1 MSDQAGNRHASTG
14 DRHASDRHAPTG
26 NGHAPPL
33 EQVLREV
40 VETLAPLERTPCS
53 PGERQAA
60 EWLAQRL
67 RAVGGVDVALEDEPS
82 WGIFAPTAAGL
93 GLVGLL
99 GAALVLTG
107 RRPLGALLA
116 AASFAGIVDEAQN
129 GPRLVRRALRRRR
142 STVNGGARTGEG
154 TGRATDGHGAG
165 GRGGAAGGGAID
177 TLVVLAHHDAPQTGF
192 IFDQTLQRRVHQLAP
207 RLVESIRTSPP
218 QWWVGLAGPLCT
230 VAAAVS
236 RRRGPAWA
244 AGAIGAL
251 GAAVVIDIWRSQ
263 TVQGANDNLSGA
275 AALVALAELLR
286 ARSAPGL
293 RVLLVSC
300 GAEETLQDG
309 VRAFIARHRHEL
321 APEHTCF
328 VNLDTIGSSRLV
340 MLEGEGPVWME
351 EYAGPWL
358 RDLLEKRAGEL
369 RIPLQRGF
377 RARASTDSVIPSR
390 RGYAIATLV
399 SLNRW
404 HSLANYHLPSDVP
417 ANLDYGT
424 VAQATRL
431 VHALAHSLVARR
443 RL

>member
-1 MSDQAGNRHASTG
+1 MSQQAGSGGNPPTG
-14 DRHASDRHAPTG
+14 DRHAPPG
-26 NGHAPPL
+26 NGHTPSL
-33 EQVLREV
+33 EHVLREV

-67 RAVGGVDVALEDEPS
+67 RAVDGVDVALEDEPS
-82 WGIFAPTAAGL
+82 WGIFAPTSAAL

-99 GAALVLTG
+99 GAALVLGG

-129 GPRLVRRALRRRR
+129 GPRVVRRALRRRR
-142 STVNGGARTGEG
+142 STVNVVARV
-154 TGRATDGHGAG
+154 
-165 GRGGAAGGGAID
+165 GAAGAQPGDGRPAGAGAID

-192 IFDQTLQRRVHQLAP
+192 IFDQTLQRRLHELAP
-207 RLVESIRTSPP
+207 RLIESMKTSPP
-218 QWWVGLAGPLCT
+218 QWWIGLAGPLCT
-230 VAAAVS
+230 IAAAVS

-244 AGAIGAL
+244 AGAIGVLA
-251 GAAVVIDIWRSQ
+251 GAVVVDIWRSQ
-263 TVQGANDNLSGA
+263 TVPGANDNLSGA

-286 ARSAPGL
+286 ARSVPGL

-309 VRAFIARHRHEL
+309 VRAFVARHRHEL
-321 APEHTCF
+321 APERTCF
-328 VNLDTIGSSRLV
+328 VNLDTIGSSKLV

-351 EYAGPWL
+351 EYSGPWL
-358 RDLLEKRAGEL
+358 RDLLEQRAGEL
-369 RIPLQRGF
+369 DIPLQRGF

-390 RGYAIATLV
+390 VGYAIATLV

-404 HSLANYHLPSDVP
+404 HSLGNYHLPSDVP

-424 VAQATRL
+424 VAEAARL
-431 VHALAHSLVARR
+431 VHGLARKLAVRA
-443 RL
+443 